1 MNECGEGC
9 SVTNTVPR
17 FVRRFL
23 VALLAVCGTVFAND
37 STGRFDIPGFR
48 LGMTPDEVEAVFVQ
62 RNPDVDLKT
71 DHRYFRYSEGL
82 QDHQRAVRV
91 DRLRVASRLACAGLR
106 GAGTCRHPAGYG
118 FA

>member
-1 MNECGEGC
+1 
-9 SVTNTVPR
+9 VTNTVPR
-17 FVRRFL
+17 FVRGFL
-23 VALLAVCGTVFAND
+23 VTLLALGGTAFAND

-71 DHRYFRYSEGL
+71 DHRYFRYSDGL
-82 QDHQRAVRV
+82 QDHQRVVGWARCA
-91 DRLRVASRLACAGLR
+91 LPTWLACAGPR
-106 GAGTCRHPAGYG
+106 CAGTCGHPAGYG